1 MSAYQKTE
9 NAKIAATGTA
19 NYATFDG
26 VIRELHIIS
35 DGDCFI
41 AFDENVATTSSYLIK
56 SGTEVQFTFTGGGPK
71 KVWAITSGGSVNVYI
86 LAIR

>member
-1 MSAYQKTE
+1 MAMYQRAE

-19 NYATFDG
+19 LAAEFEHGITE
-26 VIRELHIIS
+26 VHVVS

-41 AFDENVATTSSYLIK
+41 SFDETVATTGSFLLK
-56 SGTEVQFTFTGGGPK
+56 SGISEVFQFKGGGPN